1 MLLSRTIRRLAI
13 ITVALASCAFAQDF
27 YSGQPPVKA
36 EGKPLSLVNVGIDQK
51 LNQQLPLDLQFRDE
65 LGKPVKL
72 GDYFGKKPVVLTL
85 VYYTCPMLCSE
96 VETGMA
102 SVFKVLK
109 FDPGREFDA
118 VSVSINPHE
127 TPQDAMNEKQ
137 KFMHFYGR
145 PQTESGVH
153 MLVGD
158 QASISALAK
167 AIGYRYSYD
176 AKSGQY
182 SHATSIMVVTPE
194 GKLAQYFYGIEYSP
208 KDLRLA
214 LVQASQEKIGSV
226 VDEVLLYCFHY
237 DPSTGRYSAA
247 ILNIVKLAGI
257 STVFGL
263 VGFMVISLRRER
275 KYGMAAH

>member
-1 MLLSRTIRRLAI
+1 MQLSKTIRDLAI
-13 ITVALASCAFAQDF
+13 ITAALTSCAFAQDF

-36 EGKPLSLVNVGIDQK
+36 EGKPQSILNVGIDQK

-85 VYYTCPMLCSE
+85 VYYTCPMLCGE
-96 VETGMA
+96 VEIGMA

-109 FDPGREFDA
+109 FDPGREFEA

-127 TPQDAMNEKQ
+127 TPQDAMAEKQ
-137 KFMHFYGR
+137 KFMKFYGR
-145 PQTESGVH
+145 PQTDSGVH

-158 QASISALAK
+158 QASITALAK
-167 AIGYRYSYD
+167 AVGYRYNYD

-214 LVQASQEKIGSV
+214 LVQASQEKIGSI
-226 VDEVLLYCFHY
+226 VDAALLYCFHY

-247 ILNIVKLAGI
+247 ILNIVKLAGV

-263 VGFMVISLRRER
+263 FGFVMISLRRDR
-275 KYGMAAH
+275 KLGAAAH

>member
-1 MLLSRTIRRLAI
+1 MKLNRTIRDLAI
-13 ITVALASCAFAQDF
+13 ITAALVSCAFAQDF

-36 EGKPLSLVNVGIDQK
+36 EGKPQTLLNVGIDQK

-65 LGKPVKL
+65 LGKPLKL

-85 VYYTCPMLCSE
+85 VYYTCPMLCEE

-109 FDPGREFDA
+109 FDPGREFEV

-137 KFMHFYGR
+137 KFMKFYGR

-158 QASISALAK
+158 QASITALAK
-167 AIGYRYSYD
+167 AAGYRYNYD
-176 AKSGQY
+176 PKSGQY
-182 SHATSIMVVTPE
+182 SHATAIMVVTPQ

-214 LVQASQEKIGSV
+214 LVQASQEKIGSI
-226 VDEVLLYCFHY
+226 VDAALLYCFHY
-237 DPSTGRYSAA
+237 DPSTGHYSAT
-247 ILNIVKLAGI
+247 ILNIMKVAGV

-263 VGFMVISLRRER
+263 FGFVMLSLRRE
-275 KYGMAAH
+275 KKLGAAAH